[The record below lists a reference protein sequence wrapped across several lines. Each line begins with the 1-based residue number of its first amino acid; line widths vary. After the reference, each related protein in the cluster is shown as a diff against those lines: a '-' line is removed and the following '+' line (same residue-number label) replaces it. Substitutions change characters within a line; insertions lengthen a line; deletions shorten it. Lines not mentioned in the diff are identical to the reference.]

1 MPALTSDAVA
11 AADGV
16 SMACSGYTAGGPSTS
31 TETLDPDDLPPPR
44 VHDRPQVKSII
55 CRAGVARALDEV

>member
-31 TETLDPDDLPPPR
+31 TETLDPDNLPPPR
-44 VHDRPQVKSII
+44 VHARSQVKSIVR
-55 CRAGVARALDEV
+55 RARVARALDEM